1 MSTLEFSQLLG
12 NYGEFIG
19 AIAIVVTLIY
29 LAVQLRQNTA
39 IAMINGTEDN
49 GAMLFYWAELVAEN
63 PQVWV
68 KGLSGEDLSA
78 EESAV
83 FWVLASAS
91 DFRHFTPWLRANS
104 IGASDQLGRQFVRSQ
119 AFDIYTSP
127 GLLSFWQKHQERL
140 NHIGILD
147 LPGEEWI
154 AAVNEQIKQFQEAS
168 TTVENQPGADIFHR

>member
-39 IAMINGTEDN
+39 IAMINGTEDA

-91 DFRHFTPWLRANS
+91 DFRYFTAWRHAKS
-104 IGASDQLGRQFVRSQ
+104 IGPSVALKQTQT
-119 AFDIYTSP
+119 ATSGNVSAIARHADAETP
-127 GLLSFWQKHQERL
+127 GM
-140 NHIGILD
+140 
-147 LPGEEWI
+147 
-154 AAVNEQIKQFQEAS
+154 
-168 TTVENQPGADIFHR
+168 